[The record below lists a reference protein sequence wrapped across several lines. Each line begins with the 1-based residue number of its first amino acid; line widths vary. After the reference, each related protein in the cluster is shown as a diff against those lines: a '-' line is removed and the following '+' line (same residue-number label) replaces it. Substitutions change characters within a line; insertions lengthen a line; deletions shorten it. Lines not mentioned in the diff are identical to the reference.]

1 MNEDILRFKYGPGKI
16 VVRPIIS
23 QDETMTI
30 YGKEQEFGEVKE
42 METIIDVKEENN
54 NELKVFDVTDTNDET
69 KEFCSEECMLKGLR
83 DIMVKDKT
91 LGRCTDLRLESY
103 KYEYEHEEEKDE
115 TAKPCI

>member
-42 METIIDVKEENN
+42 MTEISESVNNKEEN
-54 NELKVFDVTDTNDET
+54 KNDR
-69 KEFCSEECMLKGLR
+69 SREE
-83 DIMVKDKT
+83 
-91 LGRCTDLRLESY
+91 
-103 KYEYEHEEEKDE
+103 
-115 TAKPCI
+115 